1 MPHKKQFPSQ
11 STPVPTLLV
20 SKFAIINQ
28 QLPGLLHLQ
37 SLPSPVCISFTG
49 IDDACA
55 HALNVKALPAEPHSP
70 ADVLTEAKG
79 RACCSPVIQSTL
91 FYIFHWAA
99 QTPRQHPASTSS
111 SELSCLS
118 HMDSE
123 GHWVH
128 VVLGEQPRRDEPL
141 QPYSQHRT
149 GAMQPLVGTNNGI
162 TQNSCASSS
171 FTNSGPSGTQRST
184 PAPLLPA
191 GNNTTPTL

>member
-1 MPHKKQFPSQ
+1 MPHNKQFPSQ
-11 STPVPTLLV
+11 STPVSTLLV

-55 HALNVKALPAEPHSP
+55 HALNAKALPAAPHSP

-79 RACCSPVIQSTL
+79 RACCSPVIQSTPL
-91 FYIFHWAA
+91 CTFHWAA
-99 QTPRQHPASTSS
+99 QTPSQHRASTSS
-111 SELSCLS
+111 SKPACLPRRA
-118 HMDSE
+118 SE

-128 VVLGEQPRRDEPL
+128 VVLWEQPRQNELL
-141 QPYSQHRT
+141 QPCSQHRT
-149 GAMQPLVGTNNGI
+149 GVMQPPMETNNGI

-171 FTNSGPSGTQRST
+171 FMNSSHSGTRRSM
-184 PAPLLPA
+184 PASLLPA
-191 GNNTTPTL
+191 GNNTTATL